1 MRGKI
6 KKNSIGVIL
15 FLLRVFIVEILVGLV
30 VRVEKMIKE
39 EIFILIILGK

>member
-6 KKNSIGVIL
+6 KKNSTGVTPS
-15 FLLRVFIVEILVGLV
+15 LLRALTAEILAGPV

-39 EIFILIILGK
+39 ETPILIILGK